1 MARGAIISPIHQ
13 GQAVFLRPLRAAA
26 VASGEA
32 PQSTSA
38 FARASACCLI
48 QAAAIVPVCK
58 SIRRRRQK
66 VATAATGSG
75 GSSSREKGRVAAAAV
90 RPSTEDRL
98 KELESIVGDDDEFG
112 SFDELDAVVEPTVP
126 VQAAN
131 GARFASLPE
140 ELPRAIPF
148 LAEPSYRAFAANV
161 PGDAG
166 FDPLGLCTDVEKF
179 INYRES
185 EIKHGRL
192 AMWAAL
198 AWPLAEAA
206 EEVIA
211 DEGSTI
217 TGLPDFLADSGGRML
232 PTLTGGYGD
241 QFVETFAAL
250 TFIFGSA
257 FELTTRR
264 RGTEPGDVGF
274 DPIGLKTYVASPF
287 QASFLPKNR
296 NWMMEAEV
304 KHSRLAMVA
313 VFFDFYDEFTT
324 GNPTIE
330 DTENILL
337 RLDAKLAEVTFSL
350 SGAEIPAALLADDF
364 PTAL

>member
-1 MARGAIISPIHQ
+1 M
-13 GQAVFLRPLRAAA
+13 AAA
-26 VASGEA
+26 GN
-32 PQSTSA
+32 
-38 FARASACCLI
+38 
-48 QAAAIVPVCK
+48 
-58 SIRRRRQK
+58 
-66 VATAATGSG
+66 GG
-75 GSSSREKGRVAAAAV
+75 GSSRQTGRVAASAI

-98 KELESIVGDDDEFG
+98 KELENIVGDDDEFS
-112 SFDELDAVVEPTVP
+112 SFDEIGDVEPTVP
-126 VQAAN
+126 VEAAS
-131 GARFASLPE
+131 GARFASLPQ

-148 LAEPSYRAFAANV
+148 LAEPGYRAFAANV

-179 INYRES
+179 INYREA

-198 AWPLAEAA
+198 AWPLAEEA
-206 EEVIA
+206 EQIIA

-232 PTLTGGYGD
+232 PTLTGGMGD
-241 QFVETFAAL
+241 QFVETFAAM

-257 FELTTRR
+257 FELTARS

-274 DPIGLKTYVASPF
+274 DPAGLKSYVPSPF
-287 QASFLPKNR
+287 QQSFIPKNR
-296 NWMMEAEV
+296 SWMMEAEV
-304 KHSRLAMVA
+304 KHSRLAMMA
-313 VFFDFYDEFTT
+313 VLYDIYDEFTT

-330 DTENILL
+330 DTEFLFRRI
-337 RLDAKLAEVTFSL
+337 DEKLAEVQYSL
-350 SGAEIPAALLADDF
+350 SGAEIPGVLLSDDF